1 MTIAES
7 AALYSEVLKSVTP
20 EEKIDRALA
29 ELDAAKTKLRR
40 MPIKE
45 LVSLVQRSLDDM
57 IAVAKD
63 WELAGCEAKGMVPGT
78 ELGCEEIQTG
88 PLATARYLRLLMQS
102 LKDIESEG
110 TPRLPGEIVTG
121 PDGHL
126 RVQVVPTKGLFDSI
140 AFQGF
145 KAHVWQQHGVTAGNL
160 KQNMAE
166 YFREGRKTEGVAVVL
181 GAGNVSSIAPIDAF
195 GKIFQEGKVV
205 LLKMNPVNE
214 YLGPIFEKAFKAI
227 IDAGFLRVV
236 YGGAEVGSHALQH
249 RLVDE
254 AHITGSILSHETIVW
269 GPPGPDRDRRK
280 ANNDPVLR
288 KTITSELGNV
298 SPWIV
303 APGKYSEAQLW
314 FQAQNLASSVANNA
328 SFNCVATKVVVTW
341 KGWNQR
347 KQFLDLV
354 EKALAEIPARKAY
367 YPGAVDRWKKFT
379 GDSPSSCPTG
389 TLPWRIIRDV
399 DSRSESI
406 HFVEENFV
414 CVFVET
420 AIEAKDEIDFLAR
433 ATDFVNQQLRGTL
446 GCSIMVHPSLR
457 KSAEGESAFQRTLAN
472 LEYGSIG
479 VNYWSALC
487 YAMMSPPWGGYPGA
501 DLHDPVSGIGV
512 VHNTYMFDKPLKT
525 VISGPLTQPLKPL
538 WFAGNK
544 TAPKVSQKVVDLYH
558 RPSPLKIP
566 GLLLAALGF

>member
-1 MTIAES
+1 MTRE
-7 AALYSEVLKSVTP
+7 
-20 EEKIDRALA
+20 
-29 ELDAAKTKLRR
+29 
-40 MPIKE
+40 
-45 LVSLVQRSLDDM
+45 
-57 IAVAKD
+57 
-63 WELAGCEAKGMVPGT
+63 
-78 ELGCEEIQTG
+78 
-88 PLATARYLRLLMQS
+88 
-102 LKDIESEG
+102 
-110 TPRLPGEIVTG
+110 
-121 PDGHL
+121 
-126 RVQVVPTKGLFDSI
+126 
-140 AFQGF
+140 
-145 KAHVWQQHGVTAGNL
+145 NL
-160 KQNMAE
+160 KENMAE
-166 YFREGRKTEGVAVVL
+166 YFRTGRKNEGVAVVL

-214 YLGPIFEKAFKAI
+214 YLGPIFEKAFKSI
-227 IDAGFLRVV
+227 IDAGFLRIV

-249 RLVDE
+249 PLVDE

-280 ANNDPVLR
+280 AANDPVLR

-303 APGKYSEAQLW
+303 APGKYTDAQLW

-328 SFNCVATKVVVTW
+328 SFNCVATKVVITW

-354 EKALAEIPARKAY
+354 EKALAAIPPRKAY
-367 YPGAVDRWKKFT
+367 YPGAADRWKKFT
-379 GDSPSSCPTG
+379 GESPVGCPTG
-389 TLPWRIIRDV
+389 ALPWRIIRDV
-399 DSRSESI
+399 DSKSKSI

-420 AIEAKDEIDFLAR
+420 AIDAADEIDFLAK
-433 ATDFVNQQLRGTL
+433 ATEFANHQLRGTL

-457 KSAEGESAFQRTLAN
+457 QSAAGEAAFQRALAG

-501 DLHDPVSGIGV
+501 DLKDPVSGIGV

-544 TAPKVSQKVVDLYH
+544 AAPKVSQKVVDLYH